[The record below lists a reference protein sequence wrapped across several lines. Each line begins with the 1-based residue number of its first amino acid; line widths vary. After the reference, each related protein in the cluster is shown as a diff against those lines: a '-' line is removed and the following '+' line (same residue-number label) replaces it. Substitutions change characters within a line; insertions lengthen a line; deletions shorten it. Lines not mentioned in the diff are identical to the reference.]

1 MNKNNCGEDEK
12 KYFVRMI
19 KKSVLHLL
27 SKKVVIIDKM
37 SKKIDFWLQQMGEA
51 KKPLSAKVEERLFE
65 KRKVEVLPMSESN
78 NQEFLM
84 EHVFRGSN
92 PVLPGEDLPT
102 FVCKGVFQGAEREFS
117 SEDFYGQNLLILFY
131 PKNFTEVTADVFD
144 SLHKISSKYIDLK
157 IVTVSTDSLDAHH
170 KWSESLG
177 ESAPPFIMLS
187 DDCGELSKTVGV
199 FDQKKHVSYS
209 SIFLVNK
216 HGIVQYSQVC
226 GGSLN
231 LFENIEQNIED
242 LYFTKIEID

>member
-1 MNKNNCGEDEK
+1 MG
-12 KYFVRMI
+12 
-19 KKSVLHLL
+19 VLHLL
-27 SKKVVIIDKM
+27 SKKVVIVVVKM

-65 KRKVEVLPMSESN
+65 KRKVDVLPMSESN

-102 FVCKGVFQGAEREFS
+102 FVCKGIFQGAEREFS

-131 PKNFTEVTADVFD
+131 PKNFIEVTADVFD
-144 SLHKISSKYIDLK
+144 SLDKISSKYTDLK

-170 KWSESLG
+170 KWSENFG
-177 ESAPPFIMLS
+177 EIASPFLMLS
-187 DDCGELSKTVGV
+187 DDCGELSKTFGV
-199 FDQKKHVSYS
+199 FDQKNHVSYS

-216 HGIVQYSQVC
+216 QGIVQHSQVC
-226 GGSLN
+226 GGSSN
-231 LFENIEQNIED
+231 LFENVEQMIED
-242 LYFTKIEID
+242 LYFTKIDID